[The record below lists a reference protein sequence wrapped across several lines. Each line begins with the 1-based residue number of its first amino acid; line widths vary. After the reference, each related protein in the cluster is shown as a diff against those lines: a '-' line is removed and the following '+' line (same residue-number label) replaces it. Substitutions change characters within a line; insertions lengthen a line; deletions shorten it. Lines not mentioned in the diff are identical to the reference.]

1 MSRDASA
8 SEKNLTVKDTSVKTI
23 VSPCGGVKCEYGEA
37 SALQSTE
44 VLHPVPL
51 HSAAHE
57 GCGPCEK
64 SYCDINPI
72 KTDVSHTFLTIL
84 HVYIVDHVSL
94 FKLKFKE

>member
-44 VLHPVPL
+44 VLHPWGGVYRASQKKWCIAISNSPVL
-51 HSAAHE
+51 L
-57 GCGPCEK
+57 
-64 SYCDINPI
+64 
-72 KTDVSHTFLTIL
+72 DVQIF
-84 HVYIVDHVSL
+84 
-94 FKLKFKE
+94 

>member
-44 VLHPVPL
+44 VLHPIPL

-57 GCGPCEK
+57 GCGPREK
-64 SYCDINPI
+64 SSSINENRLFTAEVAAYFQV
-72 KTDVSHTFLTIL
+72 KLSVLDFLC
-84 HVYIVDHVSL
+84 
-94 FKLKFKE
+94 FP

>member
-44 VLHPVPL
+44 VLHPWP
-51 HSAAHE
+51 
-57 GCGPCEK
+57 
-64 SYCDINPI
+64 
-72 KTDVSHTFLTIL
+72 FL
-84 HVYIVDHVSL
+84 VVEVG
-94 FKLKFKE
+94 KERRKVFSW

>member
-44 VLHPVPL
+44 VLHPWGKGGVYT
-51 HSAAHE
+51 
-57 GCGPCEK
+57 GC
-64 SYCDINPI
+64 
-72 KTDVSHTFLTIL
+72 F
-84 HVYIVDHVSL
+84 
-94 FKLKFKE
+94 F

>member
-44 VLHPVPL
+44 VLHPIPF

-57 GCGPCEK
+57 GCGPMAHVK
-64 SYCDINPI
+64 N
-72 KTDVSHTFLTIL
+72 HTVI
-84 HVYIVDHVSL
+84 
-94 FKLKFKE
+94 